1 MHEGSEG
8 RRLIDIL
15 DRPIIRAQLRYLF
28 VIADPRK
35 KGLRR
40 LVSLPLVQ
48 PILCFL
54 YLNQKTERRRKQVAT
69 TQLLAASQSVLKN
82 V

>member
-1 MHEGSEG
+1 MKGTSTGEG
-8 RRLIDIL
+8 RRLIDIV
-15 DRPIIRAQLRYLF
+15 DRSIIRAQLRYLF

-54 YLNQKTERRRKQVAT
+54 YLNQKQTDDGSN
-69 TQLLAASQSVLKN
+69 LFY
-82 V
+82 